1 MPGVVEV
8 GAGSS
13 VEFCEPSDRW
23 SPASVVLGCLLVA
36 LILAGTSLLIR
47 PAKSVVDEPI
57 TEDSYYALSV
67 SRSMADGGGVTI
79 DGVHPTNGFQPLF
92 TLMGSVAFLLTPD
105 DVSAIRL
112 VLLLHLV
119 VWLSCAWLVSLI
131 VADWVSAEGNR
142 RRVIR
147 LATAVLFLGAAYIV
161 HVGFNGLETLLALL
175 GYLGIWRFV
184 QVSRLESVQSG
195 VVLGLIAGVTVLARI
210 DAVFVVGALF
220 VFLVLKRGW
229 RPAVSMAVVAG
240 AVSAPWWIYNYVEF
254 GSLMPTSGQAL
265 WELRLYYSERR
276 AKAVV
281 SGVGDVILPW
291 AFAGRLQSFGISL
304 GKLMVAAAVLGAA
317 WLLPPKEAA
326 LKGPRMVNARAFGYV
341 LLAASAGIVV
351 WYGLTSKAE
360 WFYYRYFAPISL
372 LMIVVLAVG
381 LARTSRGWR
390 PAFLNVAAIVVGL
403 SGLMSFG
410 VLWNS
415 QLSGGNEML
424 NDQVALVRGTVP
436 DDQVV
441 AAGQSGT
448 LGFWRAKVVNLDG
461 KVNPDVL
468 RIETSMS
475 DYLRSQDIHWLC
487 DWPDYVQGYL
497 GKQPTGDGW
506 KLVGRKGRFECWH
519 R

>member
-1 MPGVVEV
+1 M
-8 GAGSS
+8 
-13 VEFCEPSDRW
+13 
-23 SPASVVLGCLLVA
+23 
-36 LILAGTSLLIR
+36 
-47 PAKSVVDEPI
+47 
-57 TEDSYYALSV
+57 
-67 SRSMADGGGVTI
+67 
-79 DGVHPTNGFQPLF
+79 
-92 TLMGSVAFLLTPD
+92 
-105 DVSAIRL
+105 
-112 VLLLHLV
+112 
-119 VWLSCAWLVSLI
+119 
-131 VADWVSAEGNR
+131 
-142 RRVIR
+142 
-147 LATAVLFLGAAYIV
+147 
-161 HVGFNGLETLLALL
+161 
-175 GYLGIWRFV
+175 
-184 QVSRLESVQSG
+184 SRLESVQSG